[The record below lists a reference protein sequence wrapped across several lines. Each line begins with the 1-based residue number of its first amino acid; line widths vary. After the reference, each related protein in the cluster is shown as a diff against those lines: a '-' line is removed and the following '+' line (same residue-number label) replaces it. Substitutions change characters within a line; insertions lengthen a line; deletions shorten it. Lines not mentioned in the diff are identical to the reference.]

1 MCQDTWCHTQR
12 GDPSIVSN
20 IDDLPAE
27 PPDQSIADDTGVP
40 SYDVINARLDA
51 LGASLAATRAIRDVA
66 KAGPALDANLAE
78 LRAIRRVL
86 ATAAAQTGDQ

>member
-1 MCQDTWCHTQR
+1 M
-12 GDPSIVSN
+12 SN

-66 KAGPALDANLAE
+66 KAGPALDANLVE